1 MPAPKG
7 RRIIRMLT
15 EAGAIDVLARRGFT
29 ENLSVVADHLRNV
42 ETGEKFRSR
51 DVVVREYRRFEGV
64 SDPDDTAIVYA
75 IETRSG
81 TRGTVIDAYGVYAD
95 PAVSAFMA
103 SVPIERKP

>member
-1 MPAPKG
+1 
-7 RRIIRMLT
+7 MLT
-15 EAGAIDVLARRGFT
+15 ETGAIDVLARRGFT
-29 ENLSVVADHLRNV
+29 KNLAVVADHLRSV
-42 ETGEKFRSR
+42 ETGEIFRSR

-103 SVPIERKP
+103 SVPIVEMPGRSVSQIY